1 MGGQTGDGV
10 QDMLSPNMAPW
21 QIEYFKLCCCSVTK
35 SATLWTAALLCS
47 SQSSGVC
54 SDSCPLSQ

>member
-21 QIEYFKLCCCSVTK
+21 QIEYFKLCCCSVTG
-35 SATLWTAALLCS
+35 SATPWTAAL
-47 SQSSGVC
+47 
-54 SDSCPLSQ
+54 